1 MKNLIVL
8 ITLLTFSFHSQAQE
22 TGNPSNQHKNEF
34 GVKFYNILSF
44 NVSDNRSVEILNT
57 NTNQN
62 RYYNYRIYKN
72 INLIYKKKIKNN
84 YLRIETPTYN
94 FQDSKLEYN
103 VINAVPGQTP
113 EPVLVKDKSKFQY
126 YGIQIGYEIRKK
138 STNKIDYYY
147 GPIINPNMIR
157 VSAKASFDDNVI
169 LAETI
174 KTKVVNNTFNIGV
187 GGVFG
192 VMYQLGNSPLAIFAE
207 ITPIVN
213 YRVNEFK
220 EDFINEELN
229 TKESEGGFS
238 SEYVGA
244 AELGL
249 LFKF

>member
-1 MKNLIVL
+1 MKPYL
-8 ITLLTFSFHSQAQE
+8 LLTATVFFFLFSKAQTTNIE
-22 TGNPSNQHKNEF
+22 PLHKNEF

-62 RYYNYRIYKN
+62 RYYNYRIYNN

-84 YLRIETPTYN
+84 YLRIETPSYN
-94 FQDSKLEYN
+94 VQVSKLEYDI
-103 VINAVPGQTP
+103 INTVPGQTP

-138 STNKIDYYY
+138 SNNKIDYYY
-147 GPIINPNMIR
+147 GPIINPNLVR
-157 VSAKASFDDNVI
+157 VSAKATFEDNVI
-169 LAETI
+169 LNENI

-192 VMYQLGNSPLAIFAE
+192 VMYQLGNSPLALFAE

-238 SEYVGA
+238 SEYLGA
-244 AELGL
+244 AQLGL